1 MLKRGVEEE
10 FEWRSGRGSGDLSNA
25 VNAIVLDN
33 SSCVRRLHTSLISGN
48 KVSSPCVTCDISVAF
63 FCESMFFF
71 QILTNAYVFFPS
83 SLFVLQRWIAVY
95 NASLFVH
102 LYISACKHR
111 RRVCVIYLKSHCLK
125 NWLGSKVALDVNIRG
140 WDKWRDFLQ
149 CMHPLLIQ
157 SGSPRWR
164 LKSGG
169 NLAKL
174 PTCLPAPGISSIV
187 LKLRVS
193 HYSRMWFLRWEKA
206 SASKPKKHIM

>member
-1 MLKRGVEEE
+1 M
-10 FEWRSGRGSGDLSNA
+10 
-25 VNAIVLDN
+25 
-33 SSCVRRLHTSLISGN
+33 
-48 KVSSPCVTCDISVAF
+48 
-63 FCESMFFF
+63 FF

-83 SLFVLQRWIAVY
+83 PLFLY
-95 NASLFVH
+95 NASLFVY
-102 LYISACKHR
+102 LYISVCIHR
-111 RRVCVIYLKSHCLK
+111 PRVCIIYLKSHCLK

-174 PTCLPAPGISSIV
+174 PTCLPAPQLSWSCGCHTIRRCGFYDEKRQ
-187 LKLRVS
+187 LQA
-193 HYSRMWFLRWEKA
+193 SRR
-206 SASKPKKHIM
+206 STSCSTSKFYANIQPTLTQAYYLCM